1 MKQLLSLLLCLSII
15 VPSMAK
21 KEQRKQNVFPDG
33 TPISEWFLQT
43 KVVHPDS
50 LGKKYDLSDY
60 GIESNPHIVQTQ
72 KIQKIID
79 EAAANGGGVI
89 YIPEGI
95 YKSGSLFFKQGT
107 HLYLSK
113 RATLL
118 GSENIMDF
126 PLLMTRIEGEY
137 CKYFGALINAD
148 GLDTFTISGKG
159 TIDGN
164 GTPYWKA
171 FRLRREWNPQCTNK
185 DEMRPRLLY
194 IAHCRNVQVA
204 DVTLQ
209 NSPFW
214 TSHYYRCDKVKLL
227 NLRIFS
233 PIKPIKSASADGI
246 DMDVCTNFHI
256 KGCRF
261 TVNDDAICF
270 KGGKGPY
277 ADQDTYNGPN
287 KNILIEDCFFDHT
300 TGSCMTCGSES
311 IHVYNVLMR
320 NCRAEGG
327 NELLLLKMRPDTPQH
342 YEYITVE
349 NVKGFCKA
357 LLGVSSW
364 KQFYDLK
371 GRTTIPKSYGSHITM
386 HNIELKCD
394 KFLNVN
400 KNEAEYEL
408 SNFSFKDVKIETKF
422 SQWNKD
428 AFHNIRMKN
437 VIVNGQYQQ

>member
-60 GIESNPHIVQTQ
+60 KT
-72 KIQKIID
+72 
-79 EAAANGGGVI
+79 
-89 YIPEGI
+89 
-95 YKSGSLFFKQGT
+95 GSLFFKQGT

-113 RATLL
+113 GATLL

-194 IAHCRNVQVA
+194 IAH
-204 DVTLQ
+204 
-209 NSPFW
+209 
-214 TSHYYRCDKVKLL
+214 
-227 NLRIFS
+227 
-233 PIKPIKSASADGI
+233 
-246 DMDVCTNFHI
+246 
-256 KGCRF
+256 
-261 TVNDDAICF
+261 
-270 KGGKGPY
+270 
-277 ADQDTYNGPN
+277 
-287 KNILIEDCFFDHT
+287 
-300 TGSCMTCGSES
+300 
-311 IHVYNVLMR
+311 
-320 NCRAEGG
+320 
-327 NELLLLKMRPDTPQH
+327 
-342 YEYITVE
+342 
-349 NVKGFCKA
+349 
-357 LLGVSSW
+357 
-364 KQFYDLK
+364 
-371 GRTTIPKSYGSHITM
+371 
-386 HNIELKCD
+386 
-394 KFLNVN
+394 
-400 KNEAEYEL
+400 
-408 SNFSFKDVKIETKF
+408 
-422 SQWNKD
+422 
-428 AFHNIRMKN
+428 
-437 VIVNGQYQQ
+437 

>member
-113 RATLL
+113 GATLL

-311 IHVYNVLMR
+311 IHVYNV
-320 NCRAEGG
+320 C
-327 NELLLLKMRPDTPQH
+327 LLYTSPSPRD
-342 YEYITVE
+342 
-349 NVKGFCKA
+349 
-357 LLGVSSW
+357 
-364 KQFYDLK
+364 
-371 GRTTIPKSYGSHITM
+371 
-386 HNIELKCD
+386 
-394 KFLNVN
+394 
-400 KNEAEYEL
+400 
-408 SNFSFKDVKIETKF
+408 
-422 SQWNKD
+422 
-428 AFHNIRMKN
+428 
-437 VIVNGQYQQ
+437 

>member
-113 RATLL
+113 GATLL

-148 GLDTFTISGKG
+148 G
-159 TIDGN
+159 
-164 GTPYWKA
+164 
-171 FRLRREWNPQCTNK
+171 
-185 DEMRPRLLY
+185 
-194 IAHCRNVQVA
+194 
-204 DVTLQ
+204 
-209 NSPFW
+209 
-214 TSHYYRCDKVKLL
+214 
-227 NLRIFS
+227 
-233 PIKPIKSASADGI
+233 
-246 DMDVCTNFHI
+246 
-256 KGCRF
+256 
-261 TVNDDAICF
+261 
-270 KGGKGPY
+270 
-277 ADQDTYNGPN
+277 
-287 KNILIEDCFFDHT
+287 
-300 TGSCMTCGSES
+300 
-311 IHVYNVLMR
+311 
-320 NCRAEGG
+320 
-327 NELLLLKMRPDTPQH
+327 
-342 YEYITVE
+342 
-349 NVKGFCKA
+349 
-357 LLGVSSW
+357 
-364 KQFYDLK
+364 
-371 GRTTIPKSYGSHITM
+371 
-386 HNIELKCD
+386 
-394 KFLNVN
+394 
-400 KNEAEYEL
+400 
-408 SNFSFKDVKIETKF
+408 
-422 SQWNKD
+422 
-428 AFHNIRMKN
+428 
-437 VIVNGQYQQ
+437 